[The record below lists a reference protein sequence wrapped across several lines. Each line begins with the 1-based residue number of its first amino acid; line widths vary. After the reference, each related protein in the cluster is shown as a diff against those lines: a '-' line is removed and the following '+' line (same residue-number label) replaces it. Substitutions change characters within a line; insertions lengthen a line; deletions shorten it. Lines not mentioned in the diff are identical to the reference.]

1 MTSSPSRP
9 WIARRAT
16 AVILLAA
23 FASGVLVL
31 SPDSSNVL
39 ASSLFGVIRSP
50 GDAAFVASHRG
61 DRKVAPENTLPAF
74 ESAIQAGA
82 RFVETDVQLTSDGVP
97 VLMHDR
103 TIDRTT
109 NGTGKV
115 GDLAFSQLEGLD
127 AGSWF
132 SPEFA
137 GTRIPTLEQLLSRL
151 SEQASSAQPVRALIE
166 LKGFWSAEEAGLVTS
181 MIERFEL
188 SGLVVLMSFDAVT
201 LDNARIADESIPRA
215 ILMKE
220 LPSDPVGFA
229 ELYGAIAIITS
240 AEAIG
245 ADRWAVDRIHRS
257 GLAVL
262 VYTLNSKSSWN
273 LAISLGVDGIITD
286 RPSPLMNWMA
296 DQS

>member
-1 MTSSPSRP
+1 MTSSPYRP
-9 WIARRAT
+9 WIVRRST

-23 FASGVLVL
+23 FASAVLVL
-31 SPDSSNVL
+31 SPDLSSVR

-50 GDAAFVASHRG
+50 GDAAFIASHRG

-74 ESAIQAGA
+74 ESAIRAGA
-82 RFVETDVQLTSDGVP
+82 RFIETDVQLTSDGIP

-103 TIDRTT
+103 TVDRTT
-109 NGTGKV
+109 NGTGRV
-115 GDLAFSQLEGLD
+115 SELELSELERLD

-132 SPEFA
+132 SSEFV

-151 SEQASSAQPVRALIE
+151 GEQAATAQPVRALIE
-166 LKGFWSAEEAGLVTS
+166 LKGFWSAEEAGIVTA
-181 MIERFEL
+181 MIQQFEL
-188 SGLVVLMSFDAVT
+188 SGLVVLMSFDPVT

-215 ILMKE
+215 ILIKE
-220 LPSDPVGFA
+220 LPSDPVGYA
-229 ELYGAIAIITS
+229 ELYGAIAVITS
-240 AEAIG
+240 ADAIA

-257 GLAVL
+257 GMAVL

-273 LAISLGVDGIITD
+273 QAISLGVDGIITD

-296 DQS
+296 DR

>member
-1 MTSSPSRP
+1 MTSSPFRA
-9 WIARRAT
+9 WTVRRST
-16 AVILLAA
+16 ALILLVAVASAA
-23 FASGVLVL
+23 LVL
-31 SPDSSNVL
+31 NPDSSDVR
-39 ASSLFGVIRSP
+39 ADSLFGVIRSP

-74 ESAIQAGA
+74 ESAITTGT
-82 RFVETDVQLTSDGVP
+82 RFVETDVQLSRDGIP

-103 TIDRTT
+103 TVDRTT

-115 GDLAFSQLEGLD
+115 GELELSQLEQLD

-137 GTRIPTLEQLLSRL
+137 GARIPTLEQLLSLL
-151 SEQASSAQPVRALIE
+151 SGQAETAQPVRALIE
-166 LKGFWSAEEAGLVTS
+166 LKGFWSVEEAGIVTA
-181 MIERFEL
+181 MIRQFEL
-188 SGLVVLMSFDAVT
+188 SGLVVLMSFDPVT

-215 ILMKE
+215 ILIRE

-229 ELYGAIAIITS
+229 KLYGAIAVITS
-240 AEAIG
+240 AEAIA
-245 ADRWAVDRIHRS
+245 ADRWAVDRIHRA

-273 LAISLGVDGIITD
+273 QAISLGVDGIITD

-296 DQS
+296 DR